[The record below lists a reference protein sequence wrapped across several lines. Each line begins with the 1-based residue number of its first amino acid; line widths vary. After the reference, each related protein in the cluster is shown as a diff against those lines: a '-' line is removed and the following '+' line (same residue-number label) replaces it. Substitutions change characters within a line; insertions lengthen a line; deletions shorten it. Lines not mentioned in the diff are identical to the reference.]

1 MPVNVW
7 PESKIE
13 VPQKE
18 VEESERKARWVSVLY
33 ECEVLLG
40 WKRYSS
46 LAKMRRVVAYVKRF

>member
-13 VPQKE
+13 VSQKE
-18 VEESERKARWVSVLY
+18 VVESERKARWVGVLH

-40 WKRYSS
+40 
-46 LAKMRRVVAYVKRF
+46 